1 MILAAIENFI
11 FFSSLLAVGC
21 FALAWM
27 VRGSVSKGWWEPHPL
42 TLARVYAAAVV
53 LPPLASAW
61 LVAAALLPQAW
72 LGEQNFAA
80 SHPSPQHQL
89 HLLGNVTAALEPGLA
104 YATLLFA
111 AAAAAFA
118 LWSGVR
124 GYLGISRVID
134 RLEMNAAPPPAEQIA
149 RVEAAAAKY
158 KFSVGVV
165 MSEYPFSIVW
175 GFGRARLVLSSGLLC
190 ALTAEELIGLLEH
203 EAAHQ
208 ARRDNLTKLVLTLL
222 GHLSL
227 AFPLAW
233 RLLQWRAE
241 QVEMVCDEVAAARTA
256 APLEI
261 AGALVKLR
269 RLTRNVADIALS
281 APLASSFFP
290 DDVSGFERRVRRV
303 VALAETPPDAIRV
316 QTLSKSPAG
325 EALSLVVAFAITL
338 LLMIVVT
345 PLAVH
350 EVIEALIQL
359 IRQFIR

>member
-1 MILAAIENFI
+1 MIVAAIENFI
-11 FFSSLLAVGC
+11 FFSSLLAVCC

-27 VRGSVSKGWWEPHPL
+27 VRGAVSKGWWQPHPL
-42 TLARVYAAAVV
+42 TLARIYAAAVIF
-53 LPPLASAW
+53 PPLAGAW

-72 LGEQNFAA
+72 LGEKTFAA
-80 SHPSPQHQL
+80 SHPSPRHQL
-89 HLLGNVTAALEPGLA
+89 HLLGNVTASLEPGLA

-134 RLEMNAAPPPAEQIA
+134 RLEMNAAPPPVEQVA
-149 RVEAAAAKY
+149 RVKEVAAKY
-158 KFSVGVV
+158 SFSVGVV

-203 EAAHQ
+203 EAAHH
-208 ARRDNLTKLVLTLL
+208 ARRDNLMKLALTLL

-227 AFPLAW
+227 AFPLSW
-233 RLLQWRAE
+233 RPLQWRAE
-241 QVEMVCDEVAAARTA
+241 QVEMICDEVAAARTS

-269 RLTRNVADIALS
+269 RLTRNVADVALS

-303 VALAETPPDAIRV
+303 VALAEISPDVIRA
-316 QTLSKSPAG
+316 QALSKSPAG
-325 EALSLVVAFAITL
+325 EALFLAVTFSLTL
-338 LLMIVVT
+338 LLMIALT

-350 EVIEALIQL
+350 EIVEALIQ
-359 IRQFIR
+359 FIR

>member
-1 MILAAIENFI
+1 MIFIAVENFI
-11 FFSSLLAVGC
+11 FFSSLLAVCC

-27 VRGSVSKGWWEPHPL
+27 MRGCVIQGWWQPHPL
-42 TLARVYAAAVV
+42 TLSRLYAAAVII
-53 LPPLASAW
+53 PPTAGAW

-72 LGEQNFAA
+72 LGEQDFAA
-80 SHPSPQHQL
+80 SHPPPHHQL
-89 HLLGNVTAALEPGLA
+89 HLLGEMTAALEPGLA
-104 YATLLFA
+104 YATLVFA
-111 AAAAAFA
+111 AAAVTFA

-124 GYLGISRVID
+124 GYLGVSRVID
-134 RLEMNAAPPPAEQIA
+134 RLEMNAAPPPAEQVA
-149 RVEAAAAKY
+149 RVEEAAAKY
-158 KFSVGVV
+158 MLGVGVV

-190 ALTAEELIGLLEH
+190 ALTEEELGGLLEH
-203 EAAHQ
+203 EAAHH
-208 ARRDNLTKLVLTLL
+208 ARRDNLMKLALALL

-227 AFPLAW
+227 AFPLSW
-233 RLLQWRAE
+233 RLLQWHAE

-269 RLTRNVADIALS
+269 RLTRHASGIASS

-290 DDVSGFERRVRRV
+290 DDPSGFERRVRRV
-303 VALAETPPDAIRV
+303 VALTETPPDAIRV

-325 EALSLVVAFAITL
+325 EALSLATAFAVTL
-338 LLMIVVT
+338 LLLIAVT

-350 EVIEALIQL
+350 EVVEAI
-359 IRQFIR
+359 IQFIR